1 MYLNSN
7 INIYIYIIS
16 SINNENGERPFI
28 KIKTNKKKINSKIR
42 ENKNIFYPSG
52 R

>member
-28 KIKTNKKKINSKIR
+28 KIKTKINSKIR